1 MRGKLKGF
9 GRWNLSRGEWD
20 ALRLLR
26 RDNTI
31 VIKPANKGSMVVV
44 MDREQYILQV
54 GQSCWV
60 VGVKA
65 MEWRSLSVFTST
77 HFPSGM

>member
-1 MRGKLKGF
+1 M
-9 GRWNLSRGEWD
+9 SRGVWD

-44 MDREQYILQV
+44 VDREQYIRQAMRQLQDSDFYRPLEQSIYLESV
-54 GQSCWV
+54 GIIEKELALLQRH
-60 VGVKA
+60 G
-65 MEWRSLSVFTST
+65 
-77 HFPSGM
+77 GI

>member
-1 MRGKLKGF
+1 M
-9 GRWNLSRGEWD
+9 SRGVWD

-44 MDREQYILQV
+44 VVDREQYIRQAMRQLQDSDFYRPLEQSIYLESV
-54 GQSCWV
+54 GIIEKELALLQRH
-60 VGVKA
+60 G
-65 MEWRSLSVFTST
+65 
-77 HFPSGM
+77 GI